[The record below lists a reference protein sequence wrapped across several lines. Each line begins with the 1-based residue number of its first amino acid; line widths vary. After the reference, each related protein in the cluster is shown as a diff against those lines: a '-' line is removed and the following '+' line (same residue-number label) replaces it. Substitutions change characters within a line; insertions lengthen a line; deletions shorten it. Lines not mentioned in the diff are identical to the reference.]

1 MENQKSF
8 LTFEKKTRNFLSGAI
23 AGSAATIATY
33 PLDLLR
39 TRFAAQGNDKV
50 ITYFNVQN
58 IDCFQVYRGIISAC
72 RQIHSQEGFRGFY
85 RGLYPALLQIIP
97 YMGVMFSTQE
107 YLSNTITNWGIHH
120 FNGGETQHQF
130 WKQTGGFV
138 GGGIAGI
145 VSKTV
150 VMPFD
155 VIRKRLQVQGPSRH
169 RYVFTK
175 IHQP

>member
-1 MENQKSF
+1 
-8 LTFEKKTRNFLSGAI
+8 
-23 AGSAATIATY
+23 
-33 PLDLLR
+33 
-39 TRFAAQGNDKV
+39 
-50 ITYFNVQN
+50 
-58 IDCFQVYRGIISAC
+58 
-72 RQIHSQEGFRGFY
+72 
-85 RGLYPALLQIIP
+85 
-97 YMGVMFSTQE
+97 MGVMFSTQE

-120 FNGGETQHQF
+120 FNGGEIQHQF

-175 IHQP
+175 IPFYPSTMTFIGTTLHIVKREGILGLYKGLLPALLKSGPSSAVIFLVVGNMTTFWDKFNNKKH